1 MKKYLPYLP
10 TVILLYFIGLLS
22 FHTES
27 IGAAI
32 GLIVSALL
40 FSYHHY
46 MENIKNPALLEQLAK
61 TEAKLETD
69 YRVEIDK
76 LREESLAKAEERRAL
91 KAKQDALEGE
101 IFELNNDINILAK
114 ALVVSEARLNKK

>member
-46 MENIKNPALLEQLAK
+46 MENIKNPALLERLAK

-76 LREESLAKAEERRAL
+76 LREEAQKISISLAKMPLTQKVEQS
-91 KAKQDALEGE
+91 KTKIQ
-101 IFELNNDINILAK
+101 F
-114 ALVVSEARLNKK
+114 